1 VTAVQ
6 DASLDPTLFR
16 GLFRRHAAGVA
27 VITTTDERP
36 VGFTATSLVA
46 LSLEP
51 PLLSFNLSR
60 TSSSWAA
67 VDRASYVAVH
77 LLAEHQAEV
86 AGTFARSGADR
97 FAAPTSWSA
106 GPYGVPVLDDVLAWM
121 VCRIE
126 TRVVAG
132 DHSVVIGQVIEA
144 AYHPEHRPLVYHD
157 GGFTGLRP
165 AAQ

>member
-1 VTAVQ
+1 MTVTA
-6 DASLDPTLFR
+6 LDPELFR

-27 VITTTDERP
+27 AITAPGP

-60 TSSSWAA
+60 TSSSWPAVEAA
-67 VDRASYVAVH
+67 THVAVH
-77 LLAEHQAEV
+77 LLGEHQEAV
-86 AGTFARSGADR
+86 AATFARSGADR
-97 FAAPTSWSA
+97 FGPATSWAA

-126 TRVVAG
+126 TRVYAG
-132 DHSVVIGQVIEA
+132 DHAVVIGEVVEA
-144 AYHPEHRPLVYHD
+144 GFDATHRPLVYHD
-157 GGFTGLRP
+157 GGFTRLLP
-165 AAQ
+165 